1 MANHGK
7 FKKPEGISDDEAIA
21 RYAQAQPPA
30 LQTTCNELRDL
41 IDSAL
46 PNATSKIW
54 HGGPVWFIGEN
65 PVVGYDARAKGVTLL
80 FWNGQAFDERDLN
93 PMGKYRAA
101 GAIFANVGEVD
112 PTTIRRWLKKAKADV
127 FESVGFF
134 KKLREK
140 KVTMAMRKARAQS
153 G

>member
-80 FWNGQAFDERDLN
+80 FWNGQAFAEADLK
-93 PMGKYRAA
+93 PVGKYRAA
-101 GAIFANVGEVD
+101 QALFAQATEIE
-112 PTTIRRWLKKAKADV
+112 PKTIRRWLKKATTDV
-127 FESVGFF
+127 FDSVGFF
-134 KKLREK
+134 KKLRERRGSK
-140 KVTMAMRKARAQS
+140 P
-153 G
+153 